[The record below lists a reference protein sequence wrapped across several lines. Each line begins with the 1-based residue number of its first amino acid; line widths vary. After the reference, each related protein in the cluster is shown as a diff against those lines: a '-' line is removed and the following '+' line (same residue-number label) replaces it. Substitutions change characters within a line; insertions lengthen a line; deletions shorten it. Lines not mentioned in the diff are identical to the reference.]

1 MEHTEPQPSP
11 NTDQILVAH
20 DGELAR
26 IVLNRPRAINALTE
40 EMVTEISALLEQW
53 RDDEIVSVVTIEGA
67 GERGLCAGGDV
78 VAVSRAGAD
87 GGDHTGFFRAE
98 YAMNEAL
105 AAYPK
110 PIVAFMDGVV
120 MGGGVGVS
128 AFTRLRLVTERT
140 KLAMPETIIGFF
152 PDVGALYLL
161 SRAPGELG
169 AFLALTGT
177 TIGAADVIAV
187 GLADRL
193 IDSAEWPAV
202 RDAAATGAS
211 LDGFGTVPAQAPLLA
226 RREWIDACFAGDDP
240 AAILA
245 RLESSDVPAAVE
257 AAAAIRA
264 RSPLSVAITLEA
276 LRRAADLPDVVAV
289 LAQDLRIAGNLGVD
303 ADFTEGVRAQLID
316 KDRSPRWKH
325 DRVEDV
331 TRAEVE
337 AVFA

>member
-11 NTDQILVAH
+11 NTDQILTAR
-20 DGELAR
+20 DGALAR
-26 IVLNRPRAINALTE
+26 IVLNRTRAINALTQ
-40 EMVTEISALLEQW
+40 EMVTEISALLDQW
-53 RDDEIVSVVTIEGA
+53 RDDDSVSTVSIEGA

-78 VAVSRAGAD
+78 VAVSKAGAD
-87 GGDHTGFFRAE
+87 GGDHTEFFRAE
-98 YAMNEAL
+98 YAMNSAL
-105 AAYPK
+105 ASYPK
-110 PIVAFMDGVV
+110 PIVAFMDGIV

-169 AFLALTGT
+169 TFLALTGT
-177 TIGAADVIAV
+177 TVGPQDVIGV

-193 IDSAEWPAV
+193 IDSGEWEAV
-202 RDAAATGAS
+202 RSAAAAGES
-211 LDGFGTVPAQAPLLA
+211 LDGFGQVPQDYPLAAQ
-226 RREWIDACFAGDDP
+226 RGWIDECFAGTDP
-240 AAILA
+240 AAIVA
-245 RLESSDVPAAVE
+245 RLEASDLPEATQAAE
-257 AAAAIRA
+257 AIRA

-276 LRRAADLPDVVAV
+276 LRRAADLPDIDAV
-289 LAQDLRIAGNLGVD
+289 LEQDLRMAGNLGTD
-303 ADFTEGVRAQLID
+303 SDFAEGVRAQLID
-316 KDRSPRWKH
+316 KDRTPRWKH